1 MNTIEQLD
9 VSGSHREI
17 GRGIGLRFA
26 GAIHRLFD
34 NYDFLQKQLLPF
46 LKTSAGQSFFQSCLK
61 MHQTHFPQ
69 YIAELEGMAD
79 GSGRLFEEIF
89 AVNLRGEFAG
99 LIALASPTDGTT
111 AADVHGCTD
120 CLVLTPD
127 ATLIGHNEDG
137 PPAGYGNMY
146 LVRVTVDDCPT
157 FTALCYPGF
166 LPGNAFGFNESGI
179 LHSIN
184 NVAPRPIKVG
194 LSRHFLARALL
205 DAHTLDDAVR
215 VITMS
220 DRASGFNYNIG
231 SLSQRR
237 VVSVEVS
244 PERHH
249 VHEVQGFYTHT
260 NHYLQL
266 NDQKQEI
273 TLSSRKRL
281 ERSLTLCRSAPPI
294 DGGQVL
300 ALLSDQTDRD
310 YPIYRDA
317 TLPDNDATLC
327 SALYDLDRRELRI
340 YWGNPVREPEKS
352 IKLAL

>member
-1 MNTIEQLD
+1 MYSIEQLEI
-9 VSGSHREI
+9 SGSHREV

-34 NYDFLQKQLLPF
+34 NYGFLQKQLLPF

-69 YIAELEGMAD
+69 Y
-79 GSGRLFEEIF
+79 
-89 AVNLRGEFAG
+89 NEF
-99 LIALASPTDGTT
+99 
-111 AADVHGCTD
+111 
-120 CLVLTPD
+120 
-127 ATLIGHNEDG
+127 
-137 PPAGYGNMY
+137 
-146 LVRVTVDDCPT
+146 
-157 FTALCYPGF
+157 
-166 LPGNAFGFNESGI
+166 GI

-205 DAHTLDDAVR
+205 DARTLDDAVR

-231 SLSQRR
+231 SLSERR

-249 VHEVQGFYTHT
+249 VHEVQGYYTHT

-266 NDQKQEI
+266 NHPKQEI

-281 ERSLTLCRSAPPI
+281 ERSLTLCRSTPPI

-310 YPIYRDA
+310 FPKYRDA

-340 YWGNPVREPEKS
+340 YWGNPVREPEKCMQ
-352 IKLAL
+352 IAM